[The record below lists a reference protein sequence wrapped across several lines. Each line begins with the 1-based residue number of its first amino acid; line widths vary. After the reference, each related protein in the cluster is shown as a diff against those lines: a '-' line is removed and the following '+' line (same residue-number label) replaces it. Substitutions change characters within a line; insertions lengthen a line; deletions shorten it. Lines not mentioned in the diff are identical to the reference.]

1 MKLFPLLATGNV
13 DVEQAGPYPEP
24 RDMIF
29 SQDGRRQLMPMLR
42 CRHYPRENH
51 LATFIKMFVPHG
63 IAALTGHLLVADF
76 FCAVDD
82 F

>member
-42 CRHYPRENH
+42 CRHYPRENQH
-51 LATFIKMFVPHG
+51 ANSCQELSVP
-63 IAALTGHLLVADF
+63 ASFLFERHLLGT
-76 FCAVDD
+76 
-82 F
+82 